1 MPVAPL
7 ALPEKLDTLKVP
19 ELKEQLICRDKKP
32 AGRKADLVAL
42 LQKSVASA
50 DALLAPEDMALEVV
64 RTFYG
69 ALARAA
75 PASAP
80 KERWC
85 TLPAVERERPVQ
97 QPCCVGRG
105 CGAAP
110 LPTPRRIS
118 TWPRARSA
126 KPLLASSVAATA
138 CCRAALGCSS
148 CSWAAGDARP
158 KRCAADARPRARSG
172 RGALCAEVLV
182 PGIT

>member
-19 ELKEQLICRDKKP
+19 ELKEQLICQDKKP

-85 TLPAVERERPVQ
+85 TLPAVERERPVP

-138 CCRAALGCSS
+138 CCRAALGCS
-148 CSWAAGDARP
+148 WAAGDARP
-158 KRCAADARPRARSG
+158 KRSGAPGPEATAAERAAGAARCAQRCSSRA
-172 RGALCAEVLV
+172 
-182 PGIT
+182 